1 MFSKVLIANRGAIA
15 CRIAR
20 TLRRMGIR
28 SVAVY
33 SEADAHSMH
42 VAACDEAVAIGPS
55 PAAQSYLDFEKI
67 LAAAKSSG
75 AQAIHPGYGF
85 LSENPAFA
93 EACAAAGIIFIGPTA
108 AQMRA
113 FGFKHAARALAEAN
127 GVPLLPGSKLL
138 ADADHALSEA
148 ARIGYPVMLKS
159 TAGGGGIGMQL
170 IRSAAEL
177 PDAFASVDRL
187 ARNNFKQGG
196 IYLEKY
202 VEQARHIE
210 VQIFGDGLGHVVALG
225 ERDCSAQRR
234 NQKVI
239 EETPAPGLTE
249 TQRQR
254 LWGCAARL
262 GAAAG
267 YQNAGTVEFVFDA
280 QTGEFY
286 FLEVNTRL
294 QVEHGVTEE
303 VTGLDLVEWMV
314 KQASGELGSLE
325 NFRPQPRGASIQV
338 RLYSEDPGKNFQP
351 ATGILTDVYFSP
363 EARIETWVE
372 RGTEVSPFY
381 DPLLAKII
389 VRGADR
395 TEALARMSTAL
406 AGTRVHG
413 LETNLDYLRQIVAS
427 PIFQAGKIT
436 TRSLATL
443 PYDAATIDVLE
454 GGTQTTV
461 QDYPGRVGYWDV
473 GVPPSGPMDHLS
485 FRLANRLVGNP
496 ASAAGLEIAV
506 SGPSLRFNCDAVIA
520 LTGAHLPATLDGK
533 PVAPWRARR
542 VKKGQT
548 LRIGTA
554 DGAGLRAYLAIH
566 HGFDVPDYLGSKSTF
581 TLGLFGGHAGRA
593 LRVGD
598 VLRVHA
604 GAAAANSER
613 RTLNAERRTSST
625 RPTDPPSSL
634 QRSTFDVQSST
645 LISPPLV
652 RLPKGLI
659 PSISHEW
666 QLGVLYGPHG
676 APDFFTDEDIADL
689 FSATYE
695 VHYNSA
701 RTGVRLIGPKP
712 RWARQDGGEAGLHP
726 SNIHDNAYA
735 IGTIDFTGDMPI
747 ILGPDGPS
755 LGGFVCP
762 ATIVQ
767 SELWKIGQ
775 LKPGDKVRFE
785 RLTAAAAQAAE
796 SAQDAAIEMLMTPA
810 GRRRR
815 TPNSERRTLNSE
827 LRAPNIQRSTFD
839 VQSSALVSTE
849 PAILHTLP
857 ARPTAPAVVYRRSG
871 DRYLLIEYGPLA
883 LDLNLRF
890 RVHALH
896 QWLQQHPMPGLLDL
910 TPGIRSLQVHFDNRV
925 LPLERLMETLLEAE
939 SLLPATDDMEVP
951 TRVVHLPLSW
961 EDESTLLAI
970 RKYMQIVRKDA
981 PWCPSNIEFI
991 RRINGLESIEQ
1002 VKEIAFNASY
1012 LVLGLGDV
1020 YLGAPVATPI
1030 DPRHRLVTTK
1040 YNPARTWTPENAVG
1054 IGGAYLCI
1062 YGMEGPG
1069 GYQFIG
1075 RTCQMWNRYR
1085 QTADFTED
1093 KPWLLRFFDQ
1103 IRFYPVSNSELT
1115 RFRDDFVQG
1124 KVKLEIEHETFRLR
1138 DYNAFLAKNRDTI
1151 TAFKAN
1157 QQASF
1162 EAERHRWEES
1172 GQLNFSAET
1181 PAAAASEKADAL
1193 PPGCIAVPAHI
1204 PGNVWKIHV
1213 TPGATV
1219 KAGDALLIIESMK
1232 MEITIVASRAGR
1244 VREVRC
1250 AEGRP
1255 VNAGE
1260 TLVVLEEHNQR

>member
-1 MFSKVLIANRGAIA
+1 MPTTPISKILVANRGAIA

-20 TLRRMGIR
+20 TLRRLKIR

-33 SEADAHSMH
+33 SEADAHSAH

-55 PAAQSYLDFEKI
+55 PAAQSYLDIEKI
-67 LAAAKSSG
+67 LAAAKNTG

-113 FGFKHAARALAEAN
+113 FGFKHAARALAEAH

-138 ADADHALSEA
+138 DSADHALSEA

-170 IRSAAEL
+170 IRSAEEL
-177 PDAFASVDRL
+177 PAAFASVDRL

-196 IYLEKY
+196 IYLEKF

-239 EETPAPGLTE
+239 EETPAPGLDE
-249 TQRQR
+249 AQRRR
-254 LWGCAARL
+254 LWDCAARL

-267 YQNAGTVEFVFDA
+267 YQNAGTVEFVLDA
-280 QTGEFY
+280 QTAEFY

-303 VTGLDLVEWMV
+303 VTGIDLVEWMV

-338 RLYSEDPGKNFQP
+338 RLYSEDPGQSFQP
-351 ATGILTDVYFSP
+351 ATGVLTDVRFP
-363 EARIETWVE
+363 PGARIETWVE
-372 RGTEVSPFY
+372 RGTEISPFY

-389 VRGADR
+389 VRGEDR
-395 TEALARMSTAL
+395 AEALERLAVTL

-413 LETNLDYLRQIVAS
+413 LETNLDYLRQVVAS
-427 PIFQAGKIT
+427 PVFQAGRIT
-436 TRSLATL
+436 TRSLATF
-443 PYDAATIDVLE
+443 PYEAATIDVLE

-473 GVPPSGPMDHLS
+473 GVPPSGPMDPLS
-485 FRLANRLVGNP
+485 FRLGNRLVGNP
-496 ASAAGLEIAV
+496 ASAAGLEITV
-506 SGPSLRFNCDAVIA
+506 SGPTLRFNCAAVIA

-533 PVAPWRARR
+533 PVAFWRAVRI
-542 VKKGQT
+542 KKGQT
-548 LRIGTA
+548 LRLGTA
-554 DGAGLRAYLAIH
+554 DGAGLRAYLAIR

-598 VLRVHA
+598 VLRVRAA
-604 GAAAANSER
+604 GAEANAER
-613 RTLNAERRTSST
+613 RTLNS
-625 RPTDPPSSL
+625 SSL
-634 QRSTFDVQSST
+634 A
-645 LISPPLV
+645 
-652 RLPKGLI
+652 RLPKSLI
-659 PSISHEW
+659 PPMAHEW
-666 QLGVLYGPHG
+666 TIGVLYGPQG
-676 APDFFTDEDIADL
+676 APDFFTAEDIADL

-726 SNIHDNAYA
+726 SNLHDNAYA

-775 LKPGDKVRFE
+775 LKPGDQVRFQC
-785 RLTAAAAQAAE
+785 LTAADAQAAE
-796 SAQDAAIEMLMTPA
+796 FAQDAAIETLTAPA
-810 GRRRR
+810 SRRRR
-815 TPNSERRTLNSE
+815 TPNVECRTSNAEVRSLESVRTPK
-827 LRAPNIQRSTFD
+827 LAPASDSPSSLQRSAFG
-839 VQSSALVSTE
+839 VQRSALLPAE
-849 PAILHTLP
+849 PAILHTTP
-857 ARPTAPAVVYRRSG
+857 AQTGSPPVAYRRCG
-871 DRYLLIEYGPLA
+871 DRYLLIEYGPMA

-896 QWLQQHPMPGLLDL
+896 QWLGEHARPGLLDL
-910 TPGIRSLQVHFDNRV
+910 TPGIRSLQVHFDNRM

-939 SLLPATDDMEVP
+939 TLLPGVDEMEVP
-951 TRVVHLPLSW
+951 TRIVHLPLSW

-981 PWCPSNIEFI
+981 PWCPSNLEFI
-991 RRINGLESIEQ
+991 RRINGLGSIDE
-1002 VKEIAFNASY
+1002 VKAIAFKASY

-1054 IGGAYLCI
+1054 IGGAYLCV

-1085 QTADFTED
+1085 QTADFTEG

-1103 IRFYPVSNSELT
+1103 LRFYPVGHDELL

-1124 KVKLEIEHETFRLR
+1124 KAKLKIEHETFRLR
-1138 DYNAFLAKNRDTI
+1138 DYHAFLAQNGDTI
-1151 TAFKAN
+1151 AAFKAK
-1157 QQASF
+1157 QQAAF
-1162 EAERHRWEES
+1162 EAERQRWELS
-1172 GQLNFSAET
+1172 GQLNFSAEA
-1181 PAAAASEKADAL
+1181 PGASALEAADAI
-1193 PPGCIAVPAHI
+1193 PPGCTAVPAHI

-1213 TPGATV
+1213 APGAAV
-1219 KAGDALLIIESMK
+1219 KDGDALLIIESMK

-1260 TLVVLEEHNQR
+1260 TLVVLETSTTNVSSS